1 MNHRTFSLLAA
12 LALVTVAIGQSLCA
26 WRDAEVAAP
35 LHTHAGGKRSVAEA
49 ATATAA
55 EAKRTKAPDDLP
67 VVAMPAA
74 LADAVEALLFGVDD
88 GLLGYLRCVD
98 LVAQGEATR
107 ELASQAVVAR
117 LLADAAAAA
126 PQLRQAGLPAVFL
139 LADSSPTLAVAE
151 MGRRYLAGLSDHP
164 VHAQLRTRLG
174 TWPDPIDRAAVA
186 KLVEALLELGEREL
200 EAELAKLLAAGD
212 RLSRCA
218 IREVLGTLAGGS
230 DSAKVAVVVWALLH
244 GPDGPTTGAVQL
256 LGCATE
262 LQAALASEHTAPA
275 VNHLA
280 LAVRSMLAG
289 DQYMRFHADPRLR
302 ATLADALGAA
312 AHGAVDQQGSAIFAA
327 VAMGGVGEDSRA
339 AKALATLSTVSPN
352 YAIRNTAIVNLGYVT
367 DPVGFVAMSPR
378 FHDAPTEDAVLLPHL
393 DYLVGLTMAMRRHPE
408 QVDVVV
414 PFFESALATWRATPL
429 QGQARGNLLSLI
441 AEDPRPEFAP
451 FLRRIA
457 ADGRDPQAAVAK
469 QILEQIR

>member
-1 MNHRTFSLLAA
+1 
-12 LALVTVAIGQSLCA
+12 
-26 WRDAEVAAP
+26 
-35 LHTHAGGKRSVAEA
+35 
-49 ATATAA
+49 
-55 EAKRTKAPDDLP
+55 
-67 VVAMPAA
+67 
-74 LADAVEALLFGVDD
+74 
-88 GLLGYLRCVD
+88 
-98 LVAQGEATR
+98 
-107 ELASQAVVAR
+107 
-117 LLADAAAAA
+117 
-126 PQLRQAGLPAVFL
+126 VFL
-139 LADSSPTLAVAE
+139 LADSSPTPAVVE
-151 MGRRYLAGLSDHP
+151 MGRRYLAGVSDHP

-174 TWPDPIDRAAVA
+174 TWPDPIDREAVA
-186 KLVEALLELGEREL
+186 KLVAALLELGEREL